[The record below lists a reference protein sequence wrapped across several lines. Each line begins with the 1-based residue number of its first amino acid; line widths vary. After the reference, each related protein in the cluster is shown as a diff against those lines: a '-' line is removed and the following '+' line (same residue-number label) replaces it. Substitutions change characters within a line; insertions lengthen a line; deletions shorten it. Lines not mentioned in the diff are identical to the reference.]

1 MTCLEFVEFLMAY
14 LEQELGAAER
24 EEFERHLNLCADCVN
39 YLATYKETV
48 RLGKALCDDPD
59 GPPPADAP
67 DELVRAILAARA
79 KAN

>member
-1 MTCLEFVEFLMAY
+1 MRCLEFVEFLMAY
-14 LEQELGAAER
+14 LERELPTAER
-24 EEFERHLNLCADCVN
+24 EEFERHLDRCPDCVN
-39 YLATYKETV
+39 YLATYEETV
-48 RLGKALCDDPD
+48 RLGKGLCDDPD